1 MTDGTQDDTIAWLIT
16 YSGGT
21 IGSLSDPCGD
31 QPWTIARFHP
41 GGAWEEV
48 RSAFEDQA
56 EARRMGFPKEKV
68 GAIARIKEMAIQLE
82 STTTGEVIEPV
93 LIYIEEGK
101 AKFRD

>member
-1 MTDGTQDDTIAWLIT
+1 
-16 YSGGT
+16 
-21 IGSLSDPCGD
+21 
-31 QPWTIARFHP
+31 
-41 GGAWEEV
+41 
-48 RSAFEDQA
+48 
-56 EARRMGFPKEKV
+56 MGFPKEKV